1 MNNYKGKAVLLAE
14 DGRKF
19 DADANL
25 TKDPSDDWRGT
36 LTFHDAT
43 LVRALLNI
51 TDGHVLVDGNPGEF
65 VRTNTSDWTANP
77 AGPFTIHILGSGP
90 APF

>member
-1 MNNYKGKAVLLAE
+1 MNTYNGKAVLLAE
-14 DGRKF
+14 DGREF
-19 DADANL
+19 DADAIL
-25 TKDPSDDWRGT
+25 SKDPSGDWRGT

-51 TDGHVLVDGNPGEF
+51 TDGHVLVHGNPGEF
-65 VRTNTSDWTANP
+65 VRTNTSDWTANT
-77 AGPFTIHILGSGP
+77 AGPFTIHILGSGD

>member
-1 MNNYKGKAVLLAE
+1 MNNYQGKAVLLAE

-19 DADANL
+19 DTDAALTADQ
-25 TKDPSDDWRGT
+25 SGDWRGT

-43 LVRALLNI
+43 LVRPLLNI
-51 TDGHVLVDGNPGEF
+51 TDGYVLVNGTPGEF
-65 VRTNTSDWTANP
+65 VRTNASDWIANP
-77 AGPFTIHILGSGP
+77 TGPFTMHILGSGP